1 MTPSVNAN
9 ARSSENRKK
18 KIHFG
23 GGGDDSD
30 KKQEYRIQMIVLE
43 GPNGI
48 GKTRLLSAAIA
59 TVQTSKRWNVA
70 AHVAGQQ
77 SSENW

>member
-1 MTPSVNAN
+1 MD
-9 ARSSENRKK
+9 R
-18 KIHFG
+18 
-23 GGGDDSD
+23 
-30 KKQEYRIQMIVLE
+30 KQEIRIQMIILE
-43 GPNGI
+43 GPQGI

-77 SSENW
+77 SSENWYAALNSKRFRRKSEMYGL